1 MKQLIFEE
9 YLQPDMRYQ
18 EENDIVIT
26 SVIKQLSRCRFE
38 VTGDLCKVEILLNN
52 EKTTIIFSNK
62 IDKKKMLGLAK
73 SIFITEPSL
82 DLFCNKISISNE
94 PLFTFLK
101 KYQQEYYKLGTEF
114 ENEYWYKFYS
124 KTKIEDG
131 MRRLYQAGWID
142 YENQL
147 ENESIIYDELG
158 ISGLWAMPYNSL
170 LDHFDENHAK
180 LFGDKLFVLKTVPD
194 CRYLKDR
201 MELIGDRFE
210 VVQKYDLNDINDIG
224 RLINHLIEVDKSK
237 YETIIENKNITIEN
251 LNNKNMK
258 LNDNLEYLKNA
269 MTQSKLLFF
278 LIGIMCAII
287 IRSILMN

>member
-18 EENDIVIT
+18 EENDIIIT

-147 ENESIIYDELG
+147 ENE
-158 ISGLWAMPYNSL
+158 
-170 LDHFDENHAK
+170 
-180 LFGDKLFVLKTVPD
+180 
-194 CRYLKDR
+194 
-201 MELIGDRFE
+201 
-210 VVQKYDLNDINDIG
+210 
-224 RLINHLIEVDKSK
+224 
-237 YETIIENKNITIEN
+237 
-251 LNNKNMK
+251 
-258 LNDNLEYLKNA
+258 
-269 MTQSKLLFF
+269 
-278 LIGIMCAII
+278 
-287 IRSILMN
+287 